1 MTYQQLNVNKPD
13 NPNKPA
19 GDSVINLRLVA
30 LPWLVLTIPWMV
42 STIRETH
49 KWP

>member
-13 NPNKPA
+13 NPNKTA

-30 LPWLVLTIPWMV
+30 LPWMV